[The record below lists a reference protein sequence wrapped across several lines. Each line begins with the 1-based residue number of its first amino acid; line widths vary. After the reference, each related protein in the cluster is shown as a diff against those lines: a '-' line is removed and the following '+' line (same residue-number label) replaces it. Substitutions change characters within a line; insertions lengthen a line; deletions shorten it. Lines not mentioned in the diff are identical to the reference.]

1 MEKFTERNTNGQAM
15 LILKNAF
22 KINMWNVNI
31 SYPEGKTSGTYTIT
45 GDAVEKFAAF
55 EEAEEKG
62 RLLRL
67 PCNVGD
73 VVYKPVT
80 RYYKGVQ
87 RIDGP
92 YVLELVVKKIQI
104 TSDGMEF
111 STKSCDSFTLENI
124 GSTIFLAR
132 EEAEEKLKEM
142 YN

>member
-1 MEKFTERNTNGQAM
+1 MSVEVHCSGGKLLYPKSENDVRIKA
-15 LILKNAF
+15 IA
-22 KINMWNVNI
+22 I
-31 SYPEGKTSGTYTIT
+31 SYEPHGLARGCSQ
-45 GDAVEKFAAF
+45 
-55 EEAEEKG
+55 
-62 RLLRL
+62 
-67 PCNVGD
+67 
-73 VVYKPVT
+73 
-80 RYYKGVQ
+80 YKGVQ

-111 STKSCDSFTLENI
+111 STKSCDSFTLEDI